1 VTRRRPNL
9 DDLDQEIRDHIDAE
23 TRDNVERGMAV
34 DDARDAAIR
43 KFGNLTRVKEE
54 VREVWVAAWWDAG
67 RQDTRD
73 AIRRLRRNPGFAVAI
88 AVTLALGIGLTTAIF
103 SVVNAVLLR
112 PLSYPHPERVVWL
125 TTRGAESSTEI
136 LNGLDFADWRARA
149 TTFERMVAYA
159 FSDSTVVTG
168 GEASR
173 WRIMLAS
180 DGFWDLSGARATLGA
195 LPAATDRQVLVI
207 SHRTFR
213 QRFESDPRVIG
224 RAVTINGRQYTIAAV
239 LAEDFA
245 PQLPEWFWRPG
256 LDRLEVDAYQ
266 GLMTPVPPR
275 GHDPNQMAPIYLAL
289 GQLKP
294 GVRIEQARAELE
306 SIHGRIQQEYSTPFG
321 PSSAVL
327 VPLDEKLVG
336 PSRRA
341 LRILLAAA
349 LVVLLITCAN
359 VASLLWSRSA
369 VRQKET
375 ALRMAVGS
383 GPLRVVRQLLA
394 ESVGYALLG
403 GAGGVLLAWWLVTVI
418 VGIAG
423 EAVPRLTEASVDFR
437 VLGFATVISVL
448 TALMFGIGPALS
460 LGHSHVQEVL
470 KDGARGASASR
481 RVRAAGR
488 VAVGVQLALTVV
500 LVTGAGLMLK
510 SVWRMTSYPA
520 GFTPAEIL
528 TLRMEFSGPA
538 YRDNP
543 AARHAYTEALLTRAR
558 SLPGIR
564 RAELTTGRE
573 SITLVI
579 KEGEPLPED
588 REARTAPVSAVSPGF
603 ASMLGMSLVH
613 GRWLENLE
621 PPGALLVNEALV
633 RRDFPNTDPLGARI
647 RHPELDEGQYG
658 TIVGIVRDLK
668 YLRIDAE
675 AEPELFMH
683 YRDARPAGVTLA
695 LHLEGNPLEAAPA
708 ITKALA
714 AVDPTQSIFSVKT
727 LEQMLADSIA
737 PRRFNLLLLG
747 TFALVATVLAALGV
761 YGVVAYAV
769 AERTHEIGIRLAL
782 GAERSHVVRMIV
794 QQGMVSVVTG
804 IAMGVA
810 GALAASRLI
819 AGLLYGV
826 AATDAPTFAMTT
838 LALMVIACVACVAPA
853 VRAAFIEPSVAL
865 RSE

>member
-1 VTRRRPNL
+1 
-9 DDLDQEIRDHIDAE
+9 
-23 TRDNVERGMAV
+23 
-34 DDARDAAIR
+34 
-43 KFGNLTRVKEE
+43 
-54 VREVWVAAWWDAG
+54 
-67 RQDTRD
+67 
-73 AIRRLRRNPGFAVAI
+73 
-88 AVTLALGIGLTTAIF
+88 
-103 SVVNAVLLR
+103 
-112 PLSYPHPERVVWL
+112 
-125 TTRGAESSTEI
+125 
-136 LNGLDFADWRARA
+136 
-149 TTFERMVAYA
+149 
-159 FSDSTVVTG
+159 
-168 GEASR
+168 
-173 WRIMLAS
+173 
-180 DGFWDLSGARATLGA
+180 
-195 LPAATDRQVLVI
+195 
-207 SHRTFR
+207 
-213 QRFESDPRVIG
+213 
-224 RAVTINGRQYTIAAV
+224 
-239 LAEDFA
+239 
-245 PQLPEWFWRPG
+245 
-256 LDRLEVDAYQ
+256 
-266 GLMTPVPPR
+266 
-275 GHDPNQMAPIYLAL
+275 
-289 GQLKP
+289 
-294 GVRIEQARAELE
+294 
-306 SIHGRIQQEYSTPFG
+306 
-321 PSSAVL
+321 
-327 VPLDEKLVG
+327 
-336 PSRRA
+336 
-341 LRILLAAA
+341 
-349 LVVLLITCAN
+349 
-359 VASLLWSRSA
+359 
-369 VRQKET
+369 
-375 ALRMAVGS
+375 
-383 GPLRVVRQLLA
+383 
-394 ESVGYALLG
+394 
-403 GAGGVLLAWWLVTVI
+403 
-418 VGIAG
+418 
-423 EAVPRLTEASVDFR
+423 
-437 VLGFATVISVL
+437 
-448 TALMFGIGPALS
+448 MFGIGPALS
-460 LGHSHVQEVL
+460 LGHTHVQEVL
-470 KDGARGASASR
+470 KEGARGASPSR

-543 AARHAYTEALLTRAR
+543 TARHAYAEALLTRAR

-588 REARTAPVSAVSPGF
+588 REARAAPVSAVSPGF

>member
-1 VTRRRPNL
+1 VTRRHSPL
-9 DDLDQEIRDHIDAE
+9 DDLDWEIRDHIEAE
-23 TRDNVERGMAV
+23 TRDNVERGMCEDDARAAALRKFGNV
-34 DDARDAAIR
+34 TRVKEDARDVWVVAWWDRARQDARDAVR
-43 KFGNLTRVKEE
+43 RV
-54 VREVWVAAWWDAG
+54 
-67 RQDTRD
+67 
-73 AIRRLRRNPGFAVAI
+73 RRNPGFALAI
-88 AVTLALGIGLTTAIF
+88 AVTLALGIGLATTIF

-125 TTRGAESSTEI
+125 TTRAAESPSEI

-159 FSDSTVVTG
+159 FSDSTVVAG

-173 WRIMLAS
+173 WRLMLAS
-180 DGFWDLSGARATLGA
+180 DGFWDLSGARAILGA
-195 LPAATDRQVLVI
+195 LPAATDRHVLAI
-207 SHRTFR
+207 AHRTFR
-213 QRFESDPRVIG
+213 QRFESDPGVIG
-224 RAVTINGRQYTIAAV
+224 RAVTIDGRQYTIGAV

-245 PQLPEWFWRPG
+245 PQVPEWFWRPG

-266 GLMTPVPPR
+266 GLMTPGPATGR
-275 GHDPNQMAPIYLAL
+275 DPNQRVPIYLAI
-289 GQLKP
+289 GELKP
-294 GVRIEQARAELE
+294 GVPIEHARAELE
-306 SIHGRIQQEYSTPFG
+306 SIHGRIQAEHPTPFG
-321 PSSAVL
+321 RSTAVL

-359 VASLLWSRSA
+359 VASLLLSRSA
-369 VRQKET
+369 ARQKET

-403 GAGGVLLAWWLVTVI
+403 GAGGVLLAGWLVSVI
-418 VGIAG
+418 IGTAG
-423 EAVPRLTEASVDFR
+423 QAVPRLTEATVDAQ
-437 VLGFATVISVL
+437 VLGFATAISLL
-448 TALMFGIGPALS
+448 TALIFGIGPALS
-460 LGHSHVQEVL
+460 LGHTDVQDVL
-470 KDGARGASASR
+470 KEGARGASASR

-488 VAVGVQLALTVV
+488 LAVGVQLALTVV

-543 AARHAYTEALLTRAR
+543 AARHAYAEALLTRAR
-558 SLPGIR
+558 SLPGVR
-564 RAELTTGRE
+564 QAELTTGRE
-573 SITLVI
+573 STTLII
-579 KEGEPLPED
+579 KEGEPLPDD
-588 REARTAPVSAVSPGF
+588 REARAAPVSAVSPGF

-613 GRWLENLE
+613 GRWLEDLE
-621 PPGALLVNEALV
+621 APGALLVNEALV
-633 RRDFPNTDPLGARI
+633 RRDFPDADPVGARI

-658 TIVGIVRDLK
+658 TIVGVVRDLK

-695 LHLEGNPLEAAPA
+695 LHLEGNPLDAAPA

-727 LEQMLADSIA
+727 LEQTLADSIA
-737 PRRFNLLLLG
+737 PRRLNLMLLG
-747 TFALVATVLAALGV
+747 TFAIVATVLAALGV
-761 YGVVAYAV
+761 YAVIAYSV

-782 GAERSHVVRMIV
+782 GAERNRVVRMIV
-794 QQGMVSVVTG
+794 REGIVSIVLG
-804 IAMGVA
+804 IAA
-810 GALAASRLI
+810 GLAVALAVSRVMAS
-819 AGLLYGV
+819 LLYGV
-826 AATDAPTFAMTT
+826 EATDGPTFALVALG
-838 LALMVIACVACVAPA
+838 LAVVGLVACAVPA
-853 VRAAFIEPSVAL
+853 LRAAFIEPVGAL
-865 RSE
+865 RAE